1 MALRRSGNDSSRRD
15 FLKVSGAALLASNVL
30 DRIASAAMPWLAPGA
45 FARGDDTLKIAL
57 IGCGGRGTGAA
68 RQALMTAGNVKLVA
82 LADAFQD
89 RLDNSLKSLN
99 AELADRIDV
108 TPDRCF
114 VGFDA
119 YQQAIDL
126 CDVAILT
133 TPPGFRPIHFE
144 YAIQKNKHVFME
156 KPVAVDAPGV
166 RRVLAAAELSKQ
178 KNLKVGV
185 GLQRHHEPGYV
196 ETVKRLQDGAIG
208 DATLFRVYW
217 CDTGV
222 WCNPR
227 QPGQSEMTYQMRNW
241 YYFVWICGDH
251 VVEQH
256 IHNLDVANWVM
267 NATPVRARGQGGRQ
281 VRTGIDYG
289 EIYDHHMVE
298 FTYPNG
304 TKMMSLCHHWP
315 GAWSDV
321 SEHLHGTKGYADIAG
336 KTIAV
341 RGSPEWKFTRPRG
354 SEPIDPYQIEHDVLF
369 DAIRNDKPHNEAV
382 YGATSTMTAIMARMA
397 TYSGRDIKW
406 DEALNSTLA
415 LVPTKYAW
423 DGQPPSLPDKD
434 LRYKIP
440 MPGSAQAL

>member
-1 MALRRSGNDSSRRD
+1 MDRRQPSSGASRRD
-15 FLKVSGAALLASNVL
+15 FLKVSGAALLASNAL
-30 DRIASAAMPWLAPGA
+30 ERIARAAVPRLAPGA

-57 IGCGGRGTGAA
+57 VGCGGRGTGAA
-68 RQALMTAGNVKLVA
+68 GQALSTAGNVKLVA

-89 RLDNSLKSLN
+89 RLDNSLKSLR
-99 AELADRIDV
+99 AEHADRIDV

-119 YQQAIDL
+119 YQKAIDL

-144 YAIQKNKHVFME
+144 YAISKNKHVFME
-156 KPVAVDAPGV
+156 KPVAVDGPGV

-185 GLQRHHEPGYV
+185 GLQRHHDPGYI

-208 DATLFRVYW
+208 DFTLFRVFW
-217 CDTGV
+217 CDSGV
-222 WCNPR
+222 WVRPR
-227 QPGQSEMTYQMRNW
+227 QPDWNEMTYQMRNW

-251 VVEQH
+251 IVEQH

-267 NATPVRARGQGGRQ
+267 NATPARARGQGGRQ
-281 VRTGIDYG
+281 VRTGIDHG
-289 EIYDHHMVE
+289 EIFDHHMVE

-304 TKMMSLCHHWP
+304 TKMMSLCHHWDD
-315 GAWSDV
+315 AWSDV
-321 SEHLHGTKGYADIAG
+321 SEHAHGTKGVADVGGYRIE
-336 KTIAV
+336 T
-341 RGSPEWKFTRPRG
+341 RGAPEWKFTRPRG
-354 SEPIDPYQIEHDVLF
+354 DAPTNPYQVEHDVFF
-369 DAIRNDKPHNEAV
+369 DAVLNDKPHNEAF
-382 YGATSTMTAIMARMA
+382 YGATSTMTAIMGRMA
-397 TYSGRDIKW
+397 TYSGRDISW
-406 DEALNSTLA
+406 EEALNSKLA
-415 LVPTKYAW
+415 LVPTKYDW
-423 DGQPPSLPDKD
+423 DGSPPSLPDKD